1 MFAQTMNA
9 STKTLVVNFST
20 AGSNPLNP
28 LGYKLRQLIWKALD
42 KAEADE
48 VIGSVILYGGSRNFS
63 AGADLTEFGKVEMNP
78 GTTGSSGGKEFFPL
92 PEVVKRIENFP
103 KPVVAAISG
112 NALGGGLEVALSC
125 HYRITDET
133 GKFGLPEVN
142 VGVIPGAGGT
152 QRLPRLVT
160 VIKALEMILSG
171 KPIEA
176 KNAKKFGL
184 VDHVVASSD
193 GSLLDS
199 AKKFANWAE
208 LMPLDDRRVGRKTI
222 KESKQELEMIFKGA
236 SAKLPSI
243 ERGGEGVWAALNAVK
258 ACSLPIDEGSSV
270 ELEQFLKTLA
280 GKQGIARRHA
290 FFAVRKAGKM
300 LGSIRNKHHPL
311 LQKSFR
317 TQTAAVI
324 GAGLMGSGICM
335 VLLQAGFTVHLVDV
349 YKESLDKGV
358 AFLKGTIRSYLKRGK
373 ISEKKASSMIDSLK
387 PTQKFEDLSSC
398 VLVVEAV
405 IENMKIKKQIF
416 STLDK
421 ITPPDCILLSNTSTL
436 DIDEMASSVSVARRQ
451 SFAGWHF
458 FSPAH
463 IMKLV
468 EIVRGA
474 ATSMETVCVMQHV
487 TKRVGKIGVVVGNC
501 DGFVGNRLLISYGAE
516 TTLLL
521 EEGVASVSS
530 VDKAFLNFGIAL
542 GPFQMADLAGLDI
555 GYNIRKHRGWVT
567 NGAKAPTNKPARYP
581 EVADIIVSEYNRL
594 GQKTGKGWYD
604 YDKNV
609 GKGRK
614 PFPSK
619 EVDEL
624 IRRYA
629 KSGRAP
635 FSEKQMIERVLF
647 PMVNEGFKC
656 LEEGIA
662 MQPSDIDVVYV
673 YGYGWPIYR
682 GGPMYWADNDVGL
695 KYLLGRLEDF
705 SKQFPDT
712 DYYRPSQLLKQC
724 VMMGLTVE
732 EYFKMGL
739 MKKQE
744 GLSSNL

>member
-1 MFAQTMNA
+1 MTA

-28 LGYKLRQLIWKALD
+28 LGYKLRQVIWNALN
-42 KAEADE
+42 KAETDE
-48 VIGSVILYGGSRNFS
+48 SIGSVILYGGSRNFS
-63 AGADLTEFGKVEMNP
+63 AGADLTEFGNAKIDP
-78 GTTGSSGGKEFFPL
+78 GTTASDGGKNFFPL
-92 PEVVKRIENFP
+92 PEVVKRIENFA

-160 VIKALEMILSG
+160 VMKALEMILTG
-171 KPIEA
+171 KPIG
-176 KNAKKFGL
+176 AKKAKQYGL
-184 VDHVVASSD
+184 VDHVVTSSE

-199 AKKFANWAE
+199 AQKFANWAE
-208 LMPLDDRRVGRKTI
+208 LMPLDDRRVGKKTI
-222 KESKQELEMIFKGA
+222 KETKQELDMIFKGA
-236 SAKLPSI
+236 SAKLPPI

-258 ACSLPIDEGSSV
+258 ACSLPIDQGSSV
-270 ELEQFLKTLA
+270 ELQQFMKTLS

-300 LGSIRNKHHPL
+300 LGRVSNNRHPL

-317 TQTAAVI
+317 AQTAAVV

-358 AFLKGTIRSYLKRGK
+358 GFLKGTIQSHLKRGR
-373 ISEKKASSMIDSLK
+373 ISEEKARSMINSLK

-405 IENMKIKKQIF
+405 IENMKIKKKIF

-421 ITPPDCILLSNTSTL
+421 ITPPDCIILSNTSTL
-436 DIDEMASSVSVARRQ
+436 DIDEMASSVSVTRRQ
-451 SFAGWHF
+451 LFAGWHF

-468 EIVRGA
+468 EIVRGS
-474 ATSMETVCVMQHV
+474 ATSMETVCVMQHL
-487 TKRVGKIGVVVGNC
+487 TKRIGKIGVVVGNC

-530 VDKAFLNFGIAL
+530 VDKTFLKFGIAL

-555 GYNIRKHRGWVT
+555 GYNIRKQRGWVT
-567 NGAKAPTNKPARYP
+567 NGGKAPKNKPARYP
-581 EVADIIVSEYNRL
+581 EVADVIVSEYKRL

-609 GKGRK
+609 GRGRK

-624 IRRYA
+624 IHRYA
-629 KSGRAP
+629 KSGCAP
-635 FSEKQMIERVLF
+635 FSEQQMIERVLF

-662 MQPSDIDVVYV
+662 MQPSDIDVVYI

-695 KYLLGRLEDF
+695 KYLLKRLEEF
-705 SKQFPDT
+705 SQRFPDT
-712 DYYRPSQLLKQC
+712 DYYRPSQLLKTC

-732 EYFKMGL
+732 EYYKMGL
-739 MKKQE
+739 KRRQQNT
-744 GLSSNL
+744 SSKL